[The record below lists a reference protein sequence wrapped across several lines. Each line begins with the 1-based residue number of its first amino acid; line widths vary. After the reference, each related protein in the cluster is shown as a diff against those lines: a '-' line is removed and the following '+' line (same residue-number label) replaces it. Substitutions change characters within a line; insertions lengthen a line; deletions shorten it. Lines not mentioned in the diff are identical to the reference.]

1 LKGWIFKSNSIEVL
15 YTERDIQIIFGTK
28 VDTAALCKIKKYLEK
43 SRGLN
48 FKIIDIEEILL

>member
-1 LKGWIFKSNSIEVL
+1 MKGWIFKSNNIEVF

-28 VDTAALCKIKKYLEK
+28 ADTAALCKIKKYLEK

-48 FKIIDIEEILL
+48 FKVIEIKEILL